1 MKYAWIEEQRDQF
14 SVTRMCRQ
22 LGVSRTGYCQWRT
35 RAPSERSMANAAL
48 DARVAA
54 MHAGSQRSYGRPRIV
69 RGLREQGLQ
78 VSHERVRNSLKRQD
92 LRPVYKRPYRVTTDS
107 AHDKP
112 IAPNVLDRRFDGWR
126 VNQAWVADITYIATG
141 EGWLYLAAIM
151 DLASRRIVGWSMSE
165 RIKAELVCQ
174 ALKSAYWRRKPSAG
188 LIMHSDRGSQ
198 YASDTHRQLIKDYG
212 MIQSMSRRA
221 NCWDNAAMESF
232 FKTLKVERTHR
243 LRYDTRA
250 LAKLDIVDWI
260 EGFYNRRR
268 IHSSIDFKTPVNFES
283 SLMAA

>member
-1 MKYAWIEEQRDQF
+1 MKYAWIEEQCDLF

-54 MHAGSQRSYGRPRIV
+54 MYAGSQCSYGRPRIV
-69 RGLREQGLQ
+69 RGLRAQGIQ

-112 IAPNVLDRRFDGWR
+112 IAPNVLDRCFDGWR

-141 EGWLYLAAIM
+141 EGWLYLAVIM

-165 RIKAELVCQ
+165 RIKADLVCQ

-221 NCWDNAAMESF
+221 NCWDNAPMESF

-250 LAKLDIVDWI
+250 IAKLDIIDWI
-260 EGFYNRRR
+260 EGFYNHRRM
-268 IHSSIDFKTPVNFES
+268 HSSIGYKTPAAVES

>member
-1 MKYAWIEEQRDQF
+1 MKYAWIEAYRDQF

-69 RGLREQGLQ
+69 RGLRAQGLQ
-78 VSHERVRNSLKRQD
+78 VSHERVRNSLKRQN

-107 AHDKP
+107 AHNKP

-126 VNQAWVADITYIATG
+126 VNEAWVADITYIATG
-141 EGWLYLAAIM
+141 EGWLYLAVIM

-165 RIKAELVCQ
+165 RIKADLVCQ

-243 LRYDTRA
+243 LRYDSRA
-250 LAKLDIVDWI
+250 IAKLDIIDWI

-268 IHSSIDFKTPVNFES
+268 MHSSIDYQTPAAAES
-283 SLMAA
+283 SLRAA

>member
-1 MKYAWIEEQRDQF
+1 MKYAWIEAYRDQF

-69 RGLREQGLQ
+69 RGLRAQGLQ
-78 VSHERVRNSLKRQD
+78 VSHERVRNSLKRQN

-107 AHDKP
+107 AHNKP

-126 VNQAWVADITYIATG
+126 VNEAWVADITYIATG
-141 EGWLYLAAIM
+141 EGWLYLAVIM

-165 RIKAELVCQ
+165 RIKADLVCQ
-174 ALKSAYWRRKPSAG
+174 ALKSAYWRRKPAAG

-243 LRYDTRA
+243 LRYDSRA
-250 LAKLDIVDWI
+250 IAKLDIIDWI

-268 IHSSIDFKTPVNFES
+268 MHSSIDYQTPAAAES
-283 SLMAA
+283 SLRAA